1 MTNGVREANMR
12 KRHASCASFV
22 SVIML
27 MLAMPFATA
36 SGAST
41 DSQVNEFHLDFFQV
55 DGHHSTDLLN
65 LNGTAN
71 MPLHAAQWRLFDHQD
86 GPESPPLLTGDYLS
100 SVTPSGEHR
109 WSWTLVV
116 DVSHLNCTCVLSITQ
131 GDEPQSPRAHIH
143 LYLGETNH
151 RPVLQ
156 HPVHSTYLLAGGD
169 LEISIDAITPSGT
182 LNDALISFTVCEAP
196 NAVCLKEP
204 EPLKLNSTL
213 SDKLHLHLNATT
225 LPLADGIW
233 KITVVLSDR
242 ALIASN
248 SISYTLQLDRQAP
261 LVVLTSS
268 IQESQPSL
276 ATVEEVSV
284 DAVVYEGEE
293 VFFTAEVSDGYEG
306 ESEVLTWSKVSP
318 NGQVST
324 FSEASFITPASVKF
338 LPDVAGEW
346 NVVLL
351 VRDSAGHLARATST
365 FTVAN
370 AAPVAQVFLDGLQI
384 QQDDVLVAPIGD
396 SWVLNATKTTDTDN
410 DLTSLRYKWYV
421 DGALIQT
428 QGAVFDSAKI
438 NTSGSHE
445 IELVVVDD
453 DGAESRLVF
462 SLDIPQD
469 QVSGSEGMLGGNY
482 FTLGLVFIIGLAGF
496 LLARMGSSEPE
507 KSLPKWQ
514 RKK

>member
-1 MTNGVREANMR
+1 MTNGVREVNMR
-12 KRHASCASFV
+12 KRHASCASIV
-22 SVIML
+22 SVL
-27 MLAMPFATA
+27 MLLLTMPFASA

-41 DSQVNEFHLDFFQV
+41 DSQMNGFQLDFFQV
-55 DGHHSTDLLN
+55 EGHHSTDLLN

-71 MPLHAAQWRLFDHQD
+71 MPLHAAQWRLFDQQGD
-86 GPESPPLLTGDYLS
+86 ADSPPLLTGDYLS
-100 SVTPSGEHR
+100 SVTPSGEQR

-116 DVSHLNCTCVLSITQ
+116 DVSQLNCTCVLTITQ
-131 GDEPQSPRAHIH
+131 GDELHSPRAHIN
-143 LYLGETNH
+143 LYIGDTNH

-156 HPVHSTYLLAGGD
+156 QPMQSMYLLAGGD
-169 LEISIDAITPSGT
+169 LEISIDAITPFGT
-182 LNDALISFTVCEAP
+182 LDDSVISFTVCEAP

-204 EPLKLNSTL
+204 EPMKMNATL

-225 LPLADGIW
+225 LTLDDGIW

-242 ALIASN
+242 ALTASN
-248 SISYTLQLDRQAP
+248 PISYTLQLDRNAP
-261 LVVLTSS
+261 VVLLTSS
-268 IQESQPSL
+268 IQQLQPSL
-276 ATVEEVSV
+276 GMAEDGSVE
-284 DAVVYEGEE
+284 AVVYEGEE
-293 VFFTAEVSDGYEG
+293 IFFTAEVSDGYEG

-318 NGQVST
+318 NGQVSA
-324 FSEASFITPASVKF
+324 FSDASFIPPASVT
-338 LPDVAGEW
+338 LRPDVAGEW
-346 NVVLL
+346 SVILL
-351 VRDSAGHLARATST
+351 VRDSAGHLVKTTST

-370 AAPVAQVFLDGLQI
+370 TAPVAQVFLDGLQI
-384 QQDDVLVAPIGD
+384 QQADVLVAPTGD

-428 QGAVFDSAKI
+428 QGPVFDSAKI
-438 NTSGSHE
+438 NTTGSHE
-445 IELVVVDD
+445 IELVVIDD

-469 QVSGSEGMLGGNY
+469 QVSGSEGMLGSNY

-507 KSLPKWQ
+507 TSLPKWQ